1 MIKDKV
7 SIIVPLYNYKDYI
20 VELIDS
26 VENQN
31 YDPLELIIVDD
42 CSTDD
47 PCTVIDPYISDKI
60 KYFRLDENKGY
71 ATAKNEGIIKSN
83 GEYIVVLDA
92 DDMLSPKSIIRRVAF
107 MKRKEAKWLHAKA
120 YEFSNAKPYKFVW
133 RKRQFIRRFE
143 KMKKNGKYK
152 NLWNTIHAQ
161 TVMVHRSA
169 YLKVGLYR
177 ESMRSM
183 SDKEMWA
190 RLQFNVG
197 LPAYFNKFVAYYRMH
212 KNQMHRSKSK
222 KKNLPNLLKQL
233 NDSVKRSKKGDF
245 SEVRKLNE

>member
-7 SIIVPLYNYKDYI
+7 SIIVPLYNYRNYI
-20 VELIDS
+20 TELIES
-26 VENQN
+26 VNSQC
-31 YDPLELIIVDD
+31 YGSLELVIIDD

-47 PCTVIDPYISDKI
+47 PYPVIEPYVSDKV
-60 KYFRLDENKGY
+60 KYFRLDENRGY
-71 ATAKNEGIIKSN
+71 ATAKNEGIIRSN

-92 DDMLSPKSIIRRVAF
+92 DDMLSPKSITRRVDF
-107 MKRKEAKWLHAKA
+107 MKKKDKKWLHAKA
-120 YEFSNAKPYKFVW
+120 YEFSDSKPYKFVW
-133 RKRQFIRRFE
+133 RKRKFVKRLERMQ
-143 KMKKNGKYK
+143 KKGKYE

-197 LPAYFNKFVAYYRMH
+197 LPVYFNKFVAYYRMH
-212 KNQMHRSKSK
+212 KKQMHRSKKK

-233 NDSVKRSKKGDF
+233 NSSVKKSKVGDF
-245 SEVRKLNE
+245 SEVRKLDE